1 MEYLFDPFGQQ
12 SGAKNDRVGD
22 SEHDKIAVGRDA
34 SGRLLNKYDERQR
47 VADHADDDDD
57 RTQVDVQLLVKSV
70 CLYVHHPA
78 LVRLHVHRCSLSV
91 SLWFLANRLPNHHVA
106 SAAVD
111 CDPC

>member
-1 MEYLFDPFGQQ
+1 VEYLFDPFGQQ

-70 CLYVHHPA
+70 CLYV
-78 LVRLHVHRCSLSV
+78 
-91 SLWFLANRLPNHHVA
+91 LPR
-106 SAAVD
+106 SYGFTYIAAV
-111 CDPC
+111 CPFLSGFSLIVYQITT